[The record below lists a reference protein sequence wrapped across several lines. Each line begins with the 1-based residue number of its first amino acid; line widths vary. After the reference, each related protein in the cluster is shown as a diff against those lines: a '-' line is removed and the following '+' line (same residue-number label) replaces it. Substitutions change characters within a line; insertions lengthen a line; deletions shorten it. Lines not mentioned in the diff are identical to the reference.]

1 MDDRDVAPTAVVR
14 GSTPAPHGETPV
26 ARWWRLG
33 LASSIITLAVFGTVG
48 VAWTRVVGLW

>member
-14 GSTPAPHGETPV
+14 GSTPAPYGETPV